1 MISAEGVKRYCAA
14 IHAAGAVYVWGAD
27 VEVITDELIEEKKAR
42 FGTSHYHDIVLCDVE
57 GKLGA
62 DCSGFLTPIAG
73 IDRTAESHYKTC
85 AQKGKAADLPADK
98 VCLLF
103 RADGGRVVHV
113 AVYTGDGM
121 MYEMWDGCEHREFK
135 PSQWTYYGIP
145 AWIEEQEII
154 RKVGAKIT
162 ITKKLQRYRN
172 AANAKAGKNAL
183 EHPYAPGTFYI
194 YKIDVGT
201 GAVNITK
208 VKGTPGSWVM
218 L

>member
-1 MISAEGVKRYCAA
+1 MINAEGVKRYCAA

-27 VEVITDELIEEKKAR
+27 VEVITEDLIKEKKAR
-42 FGTSHYHDIVLCDVE
+42 FGTRYYQTLNLCDVE

-85 AQKGKAADLPADK
+85 PVKGKAADLPADM

-103 RADGGRVVHV
+103 RQEDDKIVHV
-113 AVYTGDGM
+113 AVYTGDGKL
-121 MYEMWDGCEHREFK
+121 YEMWNGCEHREFK

-154 RKVGAKIT
+154 RKIGAKIT
-162 ITKKLQRYRN
+162 TKKVLNRYRN
-172 AANAKAGKNAL
+172 AADAKAGRNAMDY
-183 EHPYAPGTFYI
+183 PYAPGIFFI
-194 YKIDVGT
+194 YKIDVT

-208 VKGTPGSWVM
+208 EKGKPGSWVM

>member
-1 MISAEGVKRYCAA
+1 MISAEGVKRYCKA

-27 VEVITDELIEEKKAR
+27 VEVITEDMLEEKKRR
-42 FGTSHYHDIVLCDVE
+42 FGTSHYEKIVLCDVE

-85 AQKGKAADLPADK
+85 QVKGKAADLPADK

-103 RADGGRVVHV
+103 RVQNGKIVHV

-121 MYEMWDGCEHREFK
+121 LYEMWEGCEHREFK

-145 AWIEEQEII
+145 AWIENQELV

-162 ITKKLQRYRN
+162 TSKTLKRYRN
-172 AANAKAGKNAL
+172 SLDAKADKNAL
-183 EHPYAPGTFYI
+183 TQGYAPGTFYI
-194 YKIDVGT
+194 YKIAT
-201 GAVNITK
+201 NGAVNITK
-208 VKGTPGSWVM
+208 VKGQPGAWVM